1 MVGSNFFRC
10 NEEATD
16 SSSISTTPKKIQ
28 KQVENN
34 MLGNN
39 FVLANVEEE
48 AGDSSVWGRWQW
60 AATTQSLDLRPLKII
75 SKYKFNFKY
84 KYTNTKVNTNTE
96 QDKCIKNIL
105 LGIAAVQ

>member
-16 SSSISTTPKKIQ
+16 SSSIISTTPKKIQ

-34 MLGNN
+34 
-39 FVLANVEEE
+39 FVSANVEEE

-75 SKYKFNFKY
+75 SIYKFNYKY
-84 KYTNTKVNTNTE
+84 KYKDTIVNTNTE
-96 QDKCIKNIL
+96 
-105 LGIAAVQ
+105 

>member
-34 MLGNN
+34 
-39 FVLANVEEE
+39 FVRANVEEE

-75 SKYKFNFKY
+75 SKYKFNSKY

-96 QDKCIKNIL
+96 QDKCTKKTNIL

>member
-1 MVGSNFFRC
+1 MVGSNFFGS

-16 SSSISTTPKKIQ
+16 SRSKTPKKLQ

-34 MLGNN
+34 FLC
-39 FVLANVEEE
+39 ASNVEEE

-75 SKYKFNFKY
+75 SIYKFNYKY
-84 KYTNTKVNTNTE
+84 KYKDTIVNTNTE
-96 QDKCIKNIL
+96 
-105 LGIAAVQ
+105 

>member
-34 MLGNN
+34 
-39 FVLANVEEE
+39 FVRANVEEE

-60 AATTQSLDLRPLKII
+60 AAPTQSLDLRPLKII